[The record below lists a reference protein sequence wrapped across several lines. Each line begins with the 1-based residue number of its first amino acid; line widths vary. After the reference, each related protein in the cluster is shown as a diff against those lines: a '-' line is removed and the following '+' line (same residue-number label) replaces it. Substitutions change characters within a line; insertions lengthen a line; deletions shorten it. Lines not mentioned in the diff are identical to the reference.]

1 MVKLTVYGYRL
12 GEHKEV
18 EFLPFKRCLMRPEA
32 QGNAIKF
39 LRPTM
44 ANLLEFLLAN
54 AVGEI
59 VPDKTLQIQVWEKN
73 GLSCSSQ
80 RLWQVMNNLKRKL
93 AQVGLSDDFI
103 LRITGQ
109 GYMIAEEK
117 VLELYCK
124 ERPYAQSENS
134 WLPKQSKTNQKFSAT
149 LSE

>member
-18 EFLPFKRCLMRPEA
+18 EFLPFKRCLMRPEV
-32 QGNAIKF
+32 QGNTIEY

-93 AQVGLSDDFI
+93 AQVGLADDFI
-103 LRITGQ
+103 MRITGQ
-109 GYMIAEEK
+109 GYMITEDK

-124 ERPYAQSENS
+124 ERPYAHSENN
-134 WLPKQSKTNQKFSAT
+134 WLPKQTKTNQAFPAIIA
-149 LSE
+149 E